1 MTLYTVI
8 YCICCSFT
16 TDSRLVGQSKPG
28 RNILD
33 SSVTASYRFAKRW
46 TNGARLMRKNANHAS
61 LSFDRRKRR
70 EEQMG
75 ACSSFLP
82 SATTISTTAKR
93 SECTPVKPMQSE
105 YMYICTVIKS
115 SRVTGEVV
123 NPAHGKL
130 NKGK

>member
-1 MTLYTVI
+1 MTLYTVT

-16 TDSRLVGQSKPG
+16 TDSRLV
-28 RNILD
+28 
-33 SSVTASYRFAKRW
+33 TANYRFAKRW

-70 EEQMG
+70 EE
-75 ACSSFLP
+75 
-82 SATTISTTAKR
+82 SATTISTTAIR
-93 SECTPVKPMQSE
+93 SECTPVKPTQSE

-130 NKGK
+130 NRGK